1 MKYYI
6 IKPSSS
12 KIDDDLIKGL
22 KSIDTAAVFV
32 DNIKEADKCVLQKGW
47 TKSKLAVSEYHMA
60 KENHILSQ
68 DANFSLE
75 ACENLVYK
83 VWNKPA
89 DLTK

>member
-32 DNIKEADKCVLQKGW
+32 DNIK
-47 TKSKLAVSEYHMA
+47 
-60 KENHILSQ
+60 
-68 DANFSLE
+68 
-75 ACENLVYK
+75 
-83 VWNKPA
+83 
-89 DLTK
+89 